1 MHKEWKKAI
10 AIIVISLIG
19 GIIIYRILP
28 HTRIIRFFYAWF
40 TVIILILT
48 GSFVILL
55 HRFLH
60 LRTKKVSFPQQ
71 EVLKEDEE

>member
-19 GIIIYRILP
+19 GTIVYRLLP

-40 TVIILILT
+40 TAIILIIT
-48 GSFVILL
+48 GSFAILL

-60 LRTKKVSFPQQ
+60 LRTKKVSFSQQ
-71 EVLKEDEE
+71 EVLEEDEE